1 MPSLRNEQMQI
12 PGGGFDFRQPEIN
25 WSARKVLGLHPSL
38 DTVTRALIRARK
50 GNPHHA
56 QKHNWALDYPTVLNE
71 VKQYNV
77 KVCIAAGW
85 TSYIT
90 ADAGGGAPIPLS
102 QAASPQEQKRL
113 VAVAAVARKI
123 WAGVKTSADW
133 MEKKD
138 FVPQETSER
147 RASVCVQCPMNSKEG
162 EGKNLLER
170 LLGFFTEQ
178 AAKAIKR
185 QIESKRELKLSTSH
199 DENLFVCECCLCP
212 LETKVH
218 APMEYIKRYTEKET
232 LDELRAKGK
241 DCWVV
246 KEMEA
251 V

>member
-1 MPSLRNEQMQI
+1 MADLKNPQKQI
-12 PGGGFDFRQPEIN
+12 PGGGYDFRQPEIN

-38 DTVTRALIRARK
+38 DAVTRALISARK
-50 GNPHHA
+50 ANPHHA
-56 QKHNWALDYPTVLNE
+56 QKHNWALDFNTVLNE

-77 KVCIAAGW
+77 KVCLAAGW
-85 TSYIT
+85 TSYVT
-90 ADAGGGAPIPLS
+90 DGGGGAPLPLP

-113 VAVAAVARKI
+113 AAVAIVARKI
-123 WAGVKTSADW
+123 WAGVKTSSDW

-138 FVPQETSER
+138 FVSSTISEQ
-147 RASVCVQCPMNSKEG
+147 RASVCVQCPLNNKEG
-162 EGKNLLER
+162 SDKNLLER

-185 QIESKRELKLSTSH
+185 QIERKRELSLSTSH
-199 DENLFVCECCLCP
+199 DSNLFICDGCLCP

-218 APMEYIKRYTEKET
+218 APLEYIKRYTEKET
-232 LDELRAKGK
+232 LDELKARGR

-246 KEMEA
+246 KEIEA